1 MQARGIVKFVKE
13 EIVGSENTFLAWA
26 VLAATG
32 VIISIGFYLNSPD
45 ASFHG
50 IAGSRESNVNFEY
63 PVEIRSVHVLAGQRV
78 RKGDLLAELDQSEL
92 NTQIRQLTAQ
102 ITKLKAE
109 RSVRDQMNKAV
120 GNLAEG
126 LASADPLT
134 IDIQQLEE
142 ERSYLERQRNNL
154 YVFAEIDGIVG
165 SVNFKRG
172 ERAPAFSP
180 IVTIL
185 PDSPTFV
192 QGFIY
197 ESQQSSV
204 KPGSRVKINSLTTAG
219 VSVQGRVISVGS
231 RFVEIPVRL
240 APTATRDTSGVWGRE
255 VTVEIPR
262 DSQII
267 LGEKVQIS
275 PVRALLGAFLA
286 QADDEELP
294 SAEAQLRSVRVPPEL
309 SEKSNFEA
317 SGAIYLKDLKK
328 YLVVSDD
335 TDNRDAPWVFL
346 MSADGEVEE
355 RPLVIPGIKEVTDL
369 ESASSDGEYIYVMS
383 SLSSRRKG
391 EIDPARNILVRFKR
405 EGRELKDTQVI
416 QFGKIL
422 RDLIAKSGHPLL
434 SGLAGEG
441 LEKLEVESQTVRD
454 GALYLALKSPPF
466 PNSTSA
472 LILKVTDV
480 ENLFAKGGA
489 QSTLEVWKNP
499 RLDAKGMA
507 TQRITDIAF
516 VGNNLYFTTSCKGEK
531 CGAFWKVGENESNPR
546 MIQSFKTD
554 SPEGLAYDAEKNT
567 FMIMFDLG
575 DQGSKF
581 TTLSGPRSPT
591 Q

>member
-1 MQARGIVKFVKE
+1 MQMRGILKFVKE
-13 EIVGSENTFLAWA
+13 EIIGSENTFLAWA

-32 VIISIGFYLNSPD
+32 VIIAIGFYLNSPD

-120 GNLAEG
+120 GNLAES
-126 LASADPLT
+126 LAADPMTL
-134 IDIQQLEE
+134 DIQQLEE

-204 KPGSRVKINSLTTAG
+204 KPGSHVKINSLTNAG
-219 VSVQGRVISVGS
+219 ASVQGRVISVGS

-240 APTATRDTSGVWGRE
+240 APSIKGDTSGVWGRE
-255 VTVEIPR
+255 VTVEIPK

-275 PVRALLGAFLA
+275 PVRAILSAFLA
-286 QADDEELP
+286 QADDELP
-294 SAEAQLRSVRVPPEL
+294 TAQAQLRSVRVPAEL
-309 SEKSNFEA
+309 ADKSNFEA
-317 SGAIYLKDLKK
+317 SGAVYLKDLKK
-328 YLVVSDD
+328 YLIVSDD
-335 TDNRDAPWVFL
+335 TDNRDSPWVFL

-369 ESASSDGEYIYVMS
+369 ESASAEGEYIYVMS

-391 EIDPARNILVRFKR
+391 KIDPARNILVRFKR
-405 EGRELKDTQVI
+405 DGRELKDTQVA
-416 QFGKIL
+416 QFGTIL
-422 RDLIAKSGHPLL
+422 RDLIAKSSHPLL

-441 LEKLEVESQTVRD
+441 LEKLEVESQSVHD
-454 GALYLALKSPPF
+454 GALYIALKSPPF
-466 PNSTSA
+466 PNSHSA
-472 LILKVTDV
+472 LILKVSDV
-480 ENLFAKGGA
+480 ESLFTKNGAKA
-489 QSTLEVWKNP
+489 TLEVWKNP
-499 RLDAKGMA
+499 RLNAKDLV
-507 TQRITDIAF
+507 TQRITDITF

-531 CGAFWKVGENESNPR
+531 CGAFWKIGENESTPI
-546 MIQSFKTD
+546 MIQSYKDD
-554 SPEGLAYDAEKNT
+554 SPEGVAYDEDKNT
-567 FMIMFDLG
+567 FLITFDLG
-575 DQGSKF
+575 NDGSKF
-581 TTLSGPRSPT
+581 TTVSGPRSPA

>member
-13 EIVGSENTFLAWA
+13 EIIGSENTFLAWA
-26 VLAATG
+26 VLVATG
-32 VIISIGFYLNSPD
+32 VIIAIGFYLNSPD

-63 PVEIRSVHVLAGQRV
+63 PVEIRSVHVLSGQRV

-126 LASADPLT
+126 LAADPLT
-134 IDIQQLEE
+134 LDIQQLEE

-154 YVFAEIDGIVG
+154 YVFADIDGIVG

-204 KPGSRVKINSLTTAG
+204 KPGSRVKIKSLTNSDAY
-219 VSVQGRVISVGS
+219 VQGRVISVGS

-240 APTATRDTSGVWGRE
+240 APSIQGSNSGVWGRE

-275 PVRALLGAFLA
+275 PVRAILSAFLA

-294 SAEAQLRSVRVPPEL
+294 SAETQPRSVRLPIEL
-309 SEKSNFEA
+309 AEKTNFEA

-346 MSADGEVEE
+346 MNAEGEVEE

-369 ESASSDGEYIYVMS
+369 ESASADGEYVYVMS

-405 EGRELKDTQVI
+405 EGRELKETQAI
-416 QFGKIL
+416 PFGKIL
-422 RDLIAKSGHPLL
+422 RDLISKSGHPLL

-441 LEKLEVESQTVRD
+441 LEKLEVESQAVRD
-454 GALYLALKSPPF
+454 GVLYIALKSPPF

-472 LILKVTDV
+472 LILKVSDV
-480 ENLFAKGGA
+480 ESLFAKGGA
-489 QSTLEVWKNP
+489 QASLEVWKNP

-531 CGAFWKVGENESNPR
+531 CGAFWKMGENETNPR
-546 MIQSFKTD
+546 MIQSFKSD
-554 SPEGLAYDAEKNT
+554 SPEGLAYDEEKNT
-567 FMIMFDLG
+567 FLLTFDLG